1 MIKSMTGFG
10 RGTAERDGG
19 KINVEI
25 KSLNSRYFDIKFLGI
40 NIHPNTE
47 EKIKR
52 NILNSL
58 YRGSVKI
65 NIDIDK
71 LKDGQI
77 LTFNR
82 DRFDKIQNI
91 LKEIHIEYG
100 QKLNLSDIIST
111 HDILSFVDVDIED
124 DEILQKAIDA
134 AIKQLNKMRSNEGK
148 QIHKD
153 LMDRIRAIKKDLQS
167 IIRSSK
173 KFPQKKSKELNDKI
187 TSIIDQDKIDQNRL
201 MQEIAYL
208 IERSDITEEIVR
220 TNIHLDNFIEYLKYD
235 EPVGKRLNFLIQEI
249 NREVNTIGSKSP
261 IHDVTSKI
269 VEIKNEIEKIRE
281 QVQNIL

>member
-10 RGTAERDGG
+10 LGTAERVDG

-40 NIHPNTE
+40 NIHPNIE
-47 EKIKR
+47 VKIKR

-134 AIKQLNKMRSNEGK
+134 AINQLNKMRSNEGK

-187 TSIIDQDKIDQNRL
+187 TSIIDQDKIDQKRL

>member
-10 RGTAERDGG
+10 LGTAERAGG

-134 AIKQLNKMRSNEGK
+134 AINQLNKMRSNEGK

-153 LMDRIRAIKKDLQS
+153 LMDRIRTIKKDLQS

>member
-10 RGTAERDGG
+10 RGTASRAGG

-40 NIHPNTE
+40 KINPRTE
-47 EKIKR
+47 ERSKR
-52 NILNSL
+52 HISNFLNRGNII
-58 YRGSVKI
+58 VH
-65 NIDIDK
+65 IDIDEINS
-71 LKDGQI
+71 GQV
-77 LTFNR
+77 LTFNK
-82 DRFDKIQNI
+82 DRFDKIQSTLN
-91 LKEIHIEYG
+91 EIYIEYG
-100 QKLNLSDIIST
+100 QKLNLSEIINT

-124 DEILQKAIDA
+124 DEILQVAIDA
-134 AIKQLNKMRSNEGK
+134 AIKQLNNMRSNEGK
-148 QIHKD
+148 QIYKD
-153 LMDRIRAIKKDLQS
+153 LMSRIRVIKKELQS
-167 IIRSSK
+167 IKRLSD
-173 KFPQKKSKELNDKI
+173 KFPKKKKKELSERI
-187 TSIIDQDKIDQNRL
+187 RFVIDQDRIDQNRL

-220 TNIHLDNFIEYLKYD
+220 SGIHLDNFIKYLKYD

-249 NREVNTIGSKSP
+249 NREVNTVGSKSP
-261 IHDVTSKI
+261 IHDVTSKV

>member
-10 RGTAERDGG
+10 RGTASRAGG

-40 NIHPNTE
+40 KINPRTE
-47 EKIKR
+47 EKSKSHISNFLNR
-52 NILNSL
+52 GNII
-58 YRGSVKI
+58 VH
-65 NIDIDK
+65 IDIDEINS
-71 LKDGQI
+71 GQV
-77 LTFNR
+77 LTFNK
-82 DRFDKIQNI
+82 DRFDKIQSTLN
-91 LKEIHIEYG
+91 EIYIEYG
-100 QKLNLSDIIST
+100 QKLNLSEIINT

-124 DEILQKAIDA
+124 DEILQVAIDA
-134 AIKQLNKMRSNEGK
+134 AIKQLNNMRSNEGK
-148 QIHKD
+148 QIYKD
-153 LMDRIRAIKKDLQS
+153 LMSRIRVIKKELQS
-167 IIRSSK
+167 IKRLSD
-173 KFPQKKSKELNDKI
+173 KFPKKKKKELSERI
-187 TSIIDQDKIDQNRL
+187 RFVIDQDRIDQNRL

-220 TNIHLDNFIEYLKYD
+220 SGIHLDNFIKYLKYD

-249 NREVNTIGSKSP
+249 NREVNTVGSKSP
-261 IHDVTSKI
+261 IHDVTSKV

>member
-10 RGTAERDGG
+10 LGTAERVGE

-134 AIKQLNKMRSNEGK
+134 AINQLNKMRSNEGK

-153 LMDRIRAIKKDLQS
+153 LMVRIRAIKKDLQS

-173 KFPQKKSKELNDKI
+173 KFPQKKSKELNDK
-187 TSIIDQDKIDQNRL
+187 S
-201 MQEIAYL
+201 
-208 IERSDITEEIVR
+208 
-220 TNIHLDNFIEYLKYD
+220 
-235 EPVGKRLNFLIQEI
+235 GKFRI
-249 NREVNTIGSKSP
+249 
-261 IHDVTSKI
+261 
-269 VEIKNEIEKIRE
+269 
-281 QVQNIL
+281 

>member
-124 DEILQKAIDA
+124 DEILQKAVDA
-134 AIKQLNKMRSNEGK
+134 AINQLNKMRSNEGK

>member
-153 LMDRIRAIKKDLQS
+153 LMVRIRAIKKDLQS

-220 TNIHLDNFIEYLKYD
+220 TNIHIDNFIEYLKYD

>member
-220 TNIHLDNFIEYLKYD
+220 TNIHIDNFIEYLKYD

>member
-10 RGTAERDGG
+10 LGTAERVSG

-124 DEILQKAIDA
+124 DEILQKAVDA
-134 AIKQLNKMRSNEGK
+134 AINQLNKMRSNEGK

>member
-10 RGTAERDGG
+10 LGTAERAGG

-47 EKIKR
+47 VKIKR

-134 AIKQLNKMRSNEGK
+134 AINQLNKMRSNEGK

>member
-10 RGTAERDGG
+10 LGTAERVDG

-47 EKIKR
+47 VKIKR

-134 AIKQLNKMRSNEGK
+134 AINQLNKMRSNEGK

>member
-10 RGTAERDGG
+10 LGTAERVGE

-65 NIDIDK
+65 HIDIDK

-111 HDILSFVDVDIED
+111 HDILSFVDVDIKD

>member
-134 AIKQLNKMRSNEGK
+134 AINQLNKMRSNEGK

>member
-40 NIHPNTE
+40 NIPPNIE

-52 NILNSL
+52 HISNSL

-65 NIDIDK
+65 HIDIDE

-77 LTFNR
+77 LTFNK

-134 AIKQLNKMRSNEGK
+134 AINQLNKMRSNEGK

>member
-10 RGTAERDGG
+10 LGTAERVGE

-134 AIKQLNKMRSNEGK
+134 AINQLNKMRSNEGK